1 MSLPP
6 LDCADAKIVEFTRMK
21 YETSIEMRPDI
32 GIEWIAQILRNGESL
47 GRASN
52 GDGLILY
59 GTIDVVVFN
68 S

>member
-47 GRASN
+47 GK
-52 GDGLILY
+52 
-59 GTIDVVVFN
+59 
-68 S
+68 